1 MQDEVS
7 NESQSR
13 ANKKARRKGFWLG
26 MLAGFLT
33 FIFGIVALGSLL
45 EMLSQ
50 PSAVESTDLESPTF
64 PEVIQSEIRWP
75 LTDLDGSQ
83 LDLAQVDEDV
93 IFVNIWAT

>member
-13 ANKKARRKGFWLG
+13 ANKKAGRKGFWLG

-33 FIFGIVALGSLL
+33 FIFGIVAMGSLL

-83 LDLAQVDEDV
+83 LDLAHVDEDV